1 MIGAILGDIVGSAFE
16 FSPIKTKDFPL
27 FSPHSDYTDDSL
39 MTLAVGMALENA
51 QRTQKELDTDFLQ
64 AQFMRSMQMIGR
76 RYPHPTGG
84 YGASFFQWL
93 QSANPTPYNSWG
105 NGAAMR
111 VSPCG
116 DFADSLEQALFFAR
130 QSALVSHNHPEGI
143 KGAQATA
150 AAVYLAKI
158 GKSKAAIR
166 EYVQNTFYTFIPS
179 IEEIRP
185 SYRFDPSC
193 QGTVPQALAAFFE
206 ATDFEDALRNAV
218 SLGGDSDTLGAITG
232 AVAWSYYIRSSDARK
247 SMRSLAQH
255 ALSLLPAEFI
265 PFLKRREML

>member
-51 QRTQKELDTDFLQ
+51 QRAQKESDADFLQ
-64 AQFMRSMQMIGR
+64 TQFTRSMQTIGR
-76 RYPHPTGG
+76 RYPYPTGS

-116 DFADSLEQALFFAR
+116 DFANSLEQALFFAR
-130 QSALVSHNHPEGI
+130 QSALVSHNHPEGV

-166 EYVQNTFYTFIPS
+166 EYIQNTFYPCIPS
-179 IEEIRP
+179 LEEIRP

-193 QGTVPQALAAFFE
+193 QGTVPQALAAFFDAE
-206 ATDFEDALRNAV
+206 DFEDTLRNAV
-218 SLGGDSDTLGAITG
+218 SLGGDSDTLGAIAG
-232 AVAWSYYIRSSDARK
+232 SVAWPYYI
-247 SMRSLAQH
+247 SLNGMDKAMKNMAKH
-255 ALSLLPAEFI
+255 ALSLLPADFL
-265 PFLKRREML
+265 PFLKRRDGL